1 LYSLNEHTKL
11 IGIIK
16 KRKKLAIEN
25 EILTGKNVTTPAE
38 LKQLWHLMPPQP
50 EAAELTVACARNDY
64 SASIIARAVEDC
76 NAHLINMNVTADTL
90 TDGRLTVDLRVNRR
104 NVAGVARSLARYGYE
119 VISTSADNDFN
130 SNADSDADNTL
141 QRRAAELLHILE
153 L

>member
-1 LYSLNEHTKL
+1 
-11 IGIIK
+11 
-16 KRKKLAIEN
+16 
-25 EILTGKNVTTPAE
+25 
-38 LKQLWHLMPPQP
+38 
-50 EAAELTVACARNDY
+50 
-64 SASIIARAVEDC
+64 VEDC

-119 VISTSADNDFN
+119 VIASTTDNDIN
-130 SNADSDADNTL
+130 PNADSDADDTL

>member
-1 LYSLNEHTKL
+1 
-11 IGIIK
+11 
-16 KRKKLAIEN
+16 
-25 EILTGKNVTTPAE
+25 
-38 LKQLWHLMPPQP
+38 
-50 EAAELTVACARNDY
+50 
-64 SASIIARAVEDC
+64 
-76 NAHLINMNVTADTL
+76 MNVTADTL